1 MKNTLVS
8 VGIITYNSEKT
19 ILETLNSAYNQTYK
33 NIELI
38 ISDDFSQDNTV
49 NICKEWISEH
59 SSRFVNCFVV
69 TSTQNTGTSANC
81 NRLINYCSGE
91 YLKILAG
98 DDIFTSTCIEDNIK
112 NIGTSDMQ
120 ISDLIRFNSSSLLPY
135 KNPINF
141 NKFCKLPISKRVH
154 YYARTGFFCNIPTI
168 FLRKSIFDLVGK
180 YDEKSKIFE
189 DVPFLLKVFSS
200 NAKISYFSKITV
212 KYREGGISNSN
223 SVKFDKELLKI
234 FFKYRIKFL
243 HNDSILDRIV
253 ILERRLYNLLLDKK
267 ESKTLLLKIY
277 CHIYT
282 KYLKL
287 INRIY

>member
-1 MKNTLVS
+1 MM
-8 VGIITYNSEKT
+8 
-19 ILETLNSAYNQTYK
+19 
-33 NIELI
+33 
-38 ISDDFSQDNTV
+38 
-49 NICKEWISEH
+49 
-59 SSRFVNCFVV
+59 R
-69 TSTQNTGTSANC
+69 
-81 NRLINYCSGE
+81 
-91 YLKILAG
+91 
-98 DDIFTSTCIEDNIK
+98 
-112 NIGTSDMQ
+112 
-120 ISDLIRFNSSSLLPY
+120 
-135 KNPINF
+135 
-141 NKFCKLPISKRVH
+141 
-154 YYARTGFFCNIPTI
+154 
-168 FLRKSIFDLVGK
+168 
-180 YDEKSKIFE
+180 
-189 DVPFLLKVFSS
+189 S

>member
-1 MKNTLVS
+1 MLNDAILDAIDAVESVS
-8 VGIITYNSEKT
+8 DFNALLNKWNMSE
-19 ILETLNSAYNQTYK
+19 A
-33 NIELI
+33 
-38 ISDDFSQDNTV
+38 SQD
-49 NICKEWISEH
+49 
-59 SSRFVNCFVV
+59 
-69 TSTQNTGTSANC
+69 
-81 NRLINYCSGE
+81 
-91 YLKILAG
+91 LKDEA
-98 DDIFTSTCIEDNIK
+98 
-112 NIGTSDMQ
+112 
-120 ISDLIRFNSSSLLPY
+120 IREL
-135 KNPINF
+135 K
-141 NKFCKLPISKRVH
+141 
-154 YYARTGFFCNIPTI
+154 T
-168 FLRKSIFDLVGK
+168 RKSIFDLVGK

-243 HNDSILDRIV
+243 NNDSILDRIV

-267 ESKTLLLKIY
+267 KSKTLLLKIY
-277 CHIYT
+277 CRIYT